1 MITLKFKKL
10 SAILLISTLAIS
22 LTACTGGVPNTDKE
36 QNLASSIINYKFTS
50 TGMGELQGNYDK
62 LRSQIPAATYDQI
75 FDLSANPGS
84 VAIPSMVGVKSFS
97 YTPYEVLTKIQDTYT
112 YVYVLGTLERVLL
125 ESEHHEDEDAII
137 YDKVVAKFTFKDGK
151 LVDYTEM

>member
-1 MITLKFKKL
+1 MKFKKL
-10 SAILLISTLAIS
+10 SSVLLISALAIS
-22 LTACTGGVPNTDKE
+22 LTACTGGIPNTDKE

-62 LRSQIPAATYDQI
+62 LRSQIPEATYDQI

-125 ESEHHEDEDAII
+125 ESEHHEEEDAII